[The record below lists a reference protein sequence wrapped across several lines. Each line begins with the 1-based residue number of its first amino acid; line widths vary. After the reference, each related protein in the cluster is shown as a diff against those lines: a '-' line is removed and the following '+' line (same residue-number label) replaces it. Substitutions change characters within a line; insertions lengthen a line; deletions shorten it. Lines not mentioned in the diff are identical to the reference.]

1 MEQSRREEEEIRD
14 SDEADQQ
21 KRAKEKREIL
31 KEKTITLLQE
41 LRDKGKSKDVPK
53 KKSRQVGISANLD
66 EDDVFL
72 KPKPKTDP
80 ANTLICEWCYVKC
93 EEFNGLHKVLILTIT
108 VGIQIL
114 NIQLPETL
122 KNGGHFE

>member
-21 KRAKEKREIL
+21 KRAKEKRKIL

-41 LRDKGKSKDVPK
+41 LRDKGKIKE

-114 NIQLPETL
+114 NTQLPETL
-122 KNGGHFE
+122 KSGGHFE

>member
-1 MEQSRREEEEIRD
+1 MKLEQSRLEEKEIRE

-41 LRDKGKSKDVPK
+41 LRDKGKIKEK
-53 KKSRQVGISANLD
+53 KIRQVGISANLD

-108 VGIQIL
+108 VGIQIRIL
-114 NIQLPETL
+114 NYQ
-122 KNGGHFE
+122 KH

>member
-1 MEQSRREEEEIRD
+1 MKLEQSRWEEKETRD

-41 LRDKGKSKDVPK
+41 LRDKGKIKEK
-53 KKSRQVGISANLD
+53 KIRQVGISANLD

-93 EEFNGLHKVLILTIT
+93 EEFNGLHKV
-108 VGIQIL
+108 
-114 NIQLPETL
+114 
-122 KNGGHFE
+122 